1 MAGSAELSD
10 ANSDQWQ
17 QSLPSSVGGSGTF
30 ASSDA
35 SAGSSS
41 LYQSGTEAAGAYS
54 NGSYSYLDGS
64 GATMTAEA
72 PSGSS
77 MTSDTW
83 TQQSATTATLG
94 GTQQQEATAAYSYHA
109 PTSSNTLTNSGS
121 SMAAA
126 IPSTAVVQFADPDPT
141 VVAAADVAQM
151 VPTPSIG
158 GGTSAAPTA
167 SGTSQPV
174 GSASIGGMAPGATAP
189 VPITVNMQLI
199 ADTADWVNTTQQA
212 PPQVT
217 TTSIYNSTLHGWQP
231 AAAAAMSDLQKRVDG
246 VNFAMTVYSTVVV
259 PAMNT
264 AKWLQGSSIGG
275 GLLSSLM
282 LSDTSGEF
290 ANAYARTN
298 QAQFSSSSSDPLVR
312 WVDNALYNNGQ
323 PLTAGSAPLYGT
335 YYDPRTAAGFKV
347 TAFAATVVAGAIAG
361 GFTAGVSGVGFALA
375 DGVFQGAQDD
385 GLLNALGTLIGGSS
399 TSQAMSATGGAVAN
413 QPDPRGSPASSLP
426 PSRSAG
432 RARAQLRVPEVSGLA
447 GRKPRRRE
455 AGMQLRLRGL
465 PSPAGQFAIHEGR
478 SRLRPPAILFRAAQ
492 REVVDRASALVRPKS
507 MPVDRGSPRRARESP
522 LTGAFPV
529 RTTQNT
535 PLTNCCEGKGAL

>member
-1 MAGSAELSD
+1 MFTGGSFSLSSVTYSGSSADSYNSSDSNASLWTGSYSGSQSATSAQSASNSENVSAAGSFVGGSWSLSSYALSGSAQLSD
-10 ANSDQWQ
+10 ADSDQWQ

-64 GATMTAEA
+64 GATMTAEV

-94 GTQQQEATAAYSYHA
+94 GTQQQQATAAYSYHA

-167 SGTSQPV
+167 SGTSQLV

-298 QAQFSSSSSDPLVR
+298 QAEFSSSSSDPL
-312 WVDNALYNNGQ
+312 G
-323 PLTAGSAPLYGT
+323 
-335 YYDPRTAAGFKV
+335 
-347 TAFAATVVAGAIAG
+347 
-361 GFTAGVSGVGFALA
+361 
-375 DGVFQGAQDD
+375 
-385 GLLNALGTLIGGSS
+385 ALGG
-399 TSQAMSATGGAVAN
+399 QRAV
-413 QPDPRGSPASSLP
+413 Q
-426 PSRSAG
+426 
-432 RARAQLRVPEVSGLA
+432 
-447 GRKPRRRE
+447 
-455 AGMQLRLRGL
+455 
-465 PSPAGQFAIHEGR
+465 
-478 SRLRPPAILFRAAQ
+478 
-492 REVVDRASALVRPKS
+492 
-507 MPVDRGSPRRARESP
+507 
-522 LTGAFPV
+522 
-529 RTTQNT
+529 
-535 PLTNCCEGKGAL
+535 